1 MVELAVVLK
10 WLNLVEQIGGII
22 DRCVDKLEEIRQPGF
37 DPDAIDLAALKAELV
52 GLPDLPE
59 KP

>member
-1 MVELAVVLK
+1 MDIVTILK

-22 DRCVDKLEEIRQPGF
+22 NRCVEKLEEIRQPGF
-37 DPDAIDLAALKAELV
+37 DPDAIDLAALKSELL